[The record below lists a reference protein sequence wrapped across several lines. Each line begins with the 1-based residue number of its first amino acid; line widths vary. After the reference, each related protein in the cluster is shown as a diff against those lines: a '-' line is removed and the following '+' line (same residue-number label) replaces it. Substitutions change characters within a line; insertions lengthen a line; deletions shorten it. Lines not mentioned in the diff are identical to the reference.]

1 MHTRTA
7 RGVLPVSLALKPPRK
22 FIKKTFTRKRKIC
35 VFSTVFLRQFKLTL
49 IRRHGGGLPRGKHR
63 AMVQNSKY
71 SGKQNS
77 SSDTLMPAVHTTG
90 RSNMQPGG
98 LARAK
103 RACTMPRA

>member
-1 MHTRTA
+1 
-7 RGVLPVSLALKPPRK
+7 
-22 FIKKTFTRKRKIC
+22 
-35 VFSTVFLRQFKLTL
+35 
-49 IRRHGGGLPRGKHR
+49 
-63 AMVQNSKY
+63 MVQNSKY